1 MILINKKFKSLQDLN
16 LRIFEEILSLV
27 EVKKTSRL
35 ILSGG
40 NSPRYLFRSISQ
52 NKKYFN
58 EATFLMSDERIVDIE
73 DPHSNEGEFIRLSN
87 ISNNNLISLRDKEII
102 QKLNNISSYEI
113 AILGMGEDGHFA
125 SIFPDCINTSSALNS
140 QDKIVAFEDKH
151 LDYPRISLSLN
162 EILKAEKIILIAS
175 SKRKQSTLR
184 DQKDL
189 PIHHLL
195 QRSSYKLS
203 IFNCD

>member
-1 MILINKKFKSLQDLN
+1 VILINKKFKTLEDLN
-16 LRIFEEILSLV
+16 SKIFEEILSLIG
-27 EVKKTSRL
+27 VKKSSNL

-40 NSPRYLFRSISQ
+40 NSPRYLFKSIAQ
-52 NKKYFN
+52 NKRYFN
-58 EATFLMSDERIVDIE
+58 EATFLMSDERVVDIE
-73 DPHSNEGEFIRLSN
+73 DPFSNEGEFIKLSN
-87 ISNNNLISLRDKEII
+87 ISNDNLISLRDKEII

-125 SIFPDCINTSSALNS
+125 SIFPNCINTSSALNS
-140 QDKIVAFEDKH
+140 QNKIVAFEDKH

-184 DQKDL
+184 DKKDL

-195 QRSSYKLS
+195 QRASYKLS

>member
-1 MILINKKFKSLQDLN
+1 VILINKKFKTLKDLN
-16 LRIFEEILSLV
+16 SRIFEEILSLI
-27 EVKKTSRL
+27 EVKKSSHL

-40 NSPRYLFRSISQ
+40 NSPRYLFESIAQ

-58 EATFLMSDERIVDIE
+58 EATFLMSDERVVDIE
-73 DPHSNEGEFIRLSN
+73 DPSSNEGEFIRLSN
-87 ISNNNLISLRDKEII
+87 ISNDNLISLRDKEII

-140 QDKIVAFEDKH
+140 QNKIVSFEDKH

-175 SKRKQSTLR
+175 SKRKQSILR

-195 QRSSYKLS
+195 QRSSNKLS

>member
-1 MILINKKFKSLQDLN
+1 MILINKKFKTLEDLN
-16 LRIFEEILSLV
+16 SKIFEEILSLIG
-27 EVKKTSRL
+27 VKKSSNL

-40 NSPRYLFRSISQ
+40 NSPRYLFKSIAQ
-52 NKKYFN
+52 NKRYFN
-58 EATFLMSDERIVDIE
+58 EATFLMSDERVVDIE
-73 DPHSNEGEFIRLSN
+73 DPFSNEGEFIKLSN
-87 ISNNNLISLRDKEII
+87 ISNDNLISLRDKEII

-140 QDKIVAFEDKH
+140 QNKIVAFEDKH

-184 DQKDL
+184 DKKDL

-195 QRSSYKLS
+195 QRASYKLS